1 MNRYPLQGRC
11 ARGAVALAALAAV
24 AAQAAPQAQANLG
37 LGLREL
43 LAYQAHA
50 LADFAQPAARQALAE
65 RFAQAGLVQFD
76 AAGRVL
82 VDVHL
87 DGRRALADVRAA
99 ALRAGAEVLA
109 EDAAWQHGV
118 LSLWLPPAKALEL
131 ARAAGVRSVL
141 LAPPP
146 VTHIGKAT
154 SQGAGLLHADA
165 VNAAGYT
172 GSGITVGA
180 LSDSYDQGLRAKGSA
195 AADVKSGDLPGAG
208 NPDGFTSPVAVLK
221 DSVLGEDEG
230 RAMLQ
235 IVHDV
240 APAARLCFATANGT
254 PTAFAANIRAL
265 ADPKGT
271 CKADVIVDDV
281 SYLNEPMFQDG
292 VVAQAADDVAAQG
305 IAYFSAAGNEPAN
318 NGYAAKFAPVAD
330 ATARAQHNRVDL
342 SLIPAGTTPGGF
354 HNFAAA
360 AGGVD
365 IAQTITLATPA
376 SQQGSTFV
384 FQWNDPTGAGDVKTD
399 YDLYV
404 FSADGSALVKASTDD
419 NAATDAPLELSAASL
434 PPGTYQVVIAR
445 ADANPGRPSAPQL
458 RWTIFG
464 DVASGD
470 RLAYTT
476 PTIFGHTAAAG
487 AISTGAVPFFEPYVP
502 EPFTST
508 GPVTVYFDKAGT
520 RLAQPEVR
528 RKPDI
533 AAPDGGNT
541 TFFISDTTEDADTQ
555 PNFFGT
561 SAAAPHAAAVA
572 ALMLQKAG
580 GPRSLAPAA
589 VKSLLQASAPAHDLQ
604 PSFAV
609 AAAKA
614 GKATVTVSASGD
626 GNNYSGLNAQ
636 GFTVKL
642 KAPDGWTLQAITLD
656 LAGANAPR
664 VLLGT
669 PRPGLQFDPSAKGFP
684 FTLGTLAGIAADA
697 ITASPLNDAAPFSQ
711 QLTVSFAPGT
721 FTPASTVQFGVD
733 RDETAVNAGG
743 NSMDMLAG
751 GTLTGTVLDAA
762 GRKHAFSAPF
772 TTGEV
777 GQGWNFASGFGLVD
791 AAAALAAIP

>member
-1 MNRYPLQGRC
+1 MQRPIHRRRLPLGT
-11 ARGAVALAALAAV
+11 VALAALACC
-24 AAQAAPQAQANLG
+24 AAHAAPQAHANLG

-43 LAYQAHA
+43 LAWQDGAV
-50 LADFAQPAARQALAE
+50 ADFAQPAARQALAE

-76 AAGRVL
+76 ASGRVL

-87 DGRRALADVRAA
+87 DGRRALADVHAA
-99 ALRAGAEVLA
+99 SLRLGAEVFA
-109 EDAAWQHGV
+109 EDAAYQHGV
-118 LSLWLPPAKALEL
+118 LSLWLSPRRALEL
-131 ARAAGVRSVL
+131 ARAPGVRSVL

-154 SQGAGLLHADA
+154 SQGVGLLHADA
-165 VNAAGYT
+165 ANASGYT
-172 GSGITVGA
+172 GAGITVGA
-180 LSDSYDQGLRAKGSA
+180 LSDSYDQGLKAKGSA
-195 AADVKSGDLPGAG
+195 SADVKSGDLPGAG

-221 DSVLGEDEG
+221 DSPLGEDEG

-254 PTAFAANIRAL
+254 TTAFAANIRAL
-265 ADPKGT
+265 ADPHGA

-292 VVAQAADDVAAQG
+292 EVAQAADDVTAQG
-305 IAYFSAAGNEPAN
+305 VAYFSAAGNEPAN

-330 ATARAQHNRVDL
+330 ATARAQQNGVDL
-342 SLIPAGTTPGGF
+342 SLIPPGTTPGGF

-360 AGGVD
+360 TGGVD
-365 IAQTITLATPA
+365 IAQTITVTTPA
-376 SQQGSTFV
+376 SLKGSTIV
-384 FQWNDPTGAGDVKTD
+384 FQWNDPFGAGDVKTD

-404 FSADGSALVKASTDD
+404 FSADGKSLVKQSTDD
-419 NAATDAPLELSAASL
+419 NAATDAPLELAAAGL

-445 ADANPGRPSAPQL
+445 ADAAAGKPSAPQL

-464 DVASGD
+464 DVAGGD
-470 RLAYTT
+470 RLTYTT

-508 GPVTVYFDKAGT
+508 GPVTVYFDKDGT
-520 RLAQPEVR
+520 RLAKAEVR

-541 TFFISDTTEDADTQ
+541 TFFTSDTTEDADTL

-580 GPRSLAPAA
+580 GPHALAPAD
-589 VKSLLQASAPAHDLQ
+589 VKSLLQSSAPAHDLQ

-609 AAAKA
+609 ATAKA
-614 GKATVTVSASGD
+614 GKATVTVGASGD

-636 GFTVKL
+636 GFSVKL
-642 KAPDGWTLQAITLD
+642 KAPDGWTLQSITLD
-656 LAGANAPR
+656 VSGANAPR

-669 PRPGLQFDPSAKGFP
+669 PRPGLQFDPTSKGFP
-684 FTLGTLAGIAADA
+684 FTLGSLTAIAAEA
-697 ITASPLNDAAPFSQ
+697 ITATPLNETAPFSQ
-711 QLTVSFAPGT
+711 QLTVSFAAGA
-721 FTPASTVQFGVD
+721 FTPASVVQFGVD
-733 RDETAVNAGG
+733 RDETAVGAGG

-762 GRKHAFSAPF
+762 GKKHAFSAPF
-772 TTGEV
+772 TTGQV
-777 GQGWNFASGFGLVD
+777 GQGWNFAAGFGLID
-791 AAAALAAIP
+791 AASALAAIP